1 MRQHNSDTAI
11 QKFHKKKQQKIM
23 SLKTHNN
30 ISTVHQFVNYTYF
43 LYYTRTTMRPCN
55 YSHTQIY
62 CCTATQIQKCSKYIK
77 LFSLSELKE
86 VNTPGL

>member
-1 MRQHNSDTAI
+1 MRQQNSDTAI

-43 LYYTRTTMRPCN
+43 LYYTRTQRDLVII
-55 YSHTQIY
+55 HTH
-62 CCTATQIQKCSKYIK
+62 KYIVAQQHK
-77 LFSLSELKE
+77 SKN
-86 VNTPGL
+86 VQNI